1 VVTLGAPVSLFG
13 KKSKSS
19 SPSKMKALK
28 VEFGAKKASKKSSKP
43 KAKSKASE
51 PMDFAAW
58 VDHYVE
64 MSKGNPV

>member
-1 VVTLGAPVSLFG
+1 VSLFG
-13 KKSKSS
+13 KKTKA
-19 SPSKMKALK
+19 PAKMKALK
-28 VEFGAKKASKKSSKP
+28 VEFAAEKASKKSP
-43 KAKSKASE
+43 KAKKEAK

>member
-1 VVTLGAPVSLFG
+1 VALFG
-13 KKSKSS
+13 KKTKA
-19 SPSKMKALK
+19 PAKKMKALK
-28 VEFGAKKASKKSSKP
+28 VEFQAEKASKKAPKAKKASKK
-43 KAKSKASE
+43 

>member
-1 VVTLGAPVSLFG
+1 MDLSLFG
-13 KKSKSS
+13 KKAKK
-19 SPSKMKALK
+19 PAKMKALK
-28 VEFGAKKASKKSSKP
+28 VEFETEKASKKSP
-43 KAKSKASE
+43 KAKAKAKSAK

>member
-1 VVTLGAPVSLFG
+1 MSLFG
-13 KKSKSS
+13 KKSK
-19 SPSKMKALK
+19 PASKMKALK
-28 VEFGAKKASKKSSKP
+28 VEFTPEKASKKAPKA
-43 KAKSKASE
+43 KAKSKASK

>member
-1 VVTLGAPVSLFG
+1 
-13 KKSKSS
+13 
-19 SPSKMKALK
+19 MKALK
-28 VEFGAKKASKKSSKP
+28 VEFEGEKASKKSP
-43 KAKSKASE
+43 KSKAKGKSSK

>member
-1 VVTLGAPVSLFG
+1 MSLFG
-13 KKSKSS
+13 KKSK
-19 SPSKMKALK
+19 PQAGMKTLK
-28 VEFGAKKASKKSSKP
+28 VEFAPEKASKKTP
-43 KAKSKASE
+43 KAKKAPK

>member
-1 VVTLGAPVSLFG
+1 MSFFG
-13 KKSKSS
+13 KKSKK
-19 SPSKMKALK
+19 PSKLKALK
-28 VEFGAKKASKKSSKP
+28 VEFKTEKSSKKTS
-43 KAKSKASE
+43 KAKSKAKSAK

>member
-1 VVTLGAPVSLFG
+1 MSLFG
-13 KKSKSS
+13 KKSKS
-19 SPSKMKALK
+19 PAKMKTLK
-28 VEFGAKKASKKSSKP
+28 VELAPEKASKKSPKGKA
-43 KAKSKASE
+43 KAKSAK

>member
-1 VVTLGAPVSLFG
+1 MSLFG
-13 KKSKSS
+13 KKSKT
-19 SPSKMKALK
+19 PAKMKTLK
-28 VEFGAKKASKKSSKP
+28 VELSPEKSSKKSVKN
-43 KAKSKASE
+43 KAKVAK

>member
-1 VVTLGAPVSLFG
+1 VSLFG
-13 KKSKSS
+13 KKAKTQA
-19 SPSKMKALK
+19 KMKALK
-28 VEFGAKKASKKSSKP
+28 VEFQATEKASKKAP
-43 KAKSKASE
+43 KAKKAAK